1 MSTQGQWEEQL
12 VAEWKSLQGYFVET
26 NVGLTVTTSGG
37 LNEADILAVRI
48 DGKTLIVEHIE
59 VGNLGSRGYSENLD
73 MILKKFDDEH
83 IESVKDFVTM
93 RIDATRSFEW
103 DYRCI
108 YIYTW
113 GSRIEDLRAAI
124 KKRKIEL
131 LYLSDLINNDIPQAL
146 LEWRNRRIRSGM
158 IKEKTPSKIVLPRKY
173 RLLTLLDNVG
183 RNRVV

>member
-26 NVGLTVTTSGG
+26 NVGLTVTKSGG

-59 VGNLGSRGYSENLD
+59 VGNLGKSYSDNLK
-73 MILKKFDDEH
+73 MILKKFDEKKKK
-83 IESVKDFVTM
+83 SVKDFITV
-93 RIDATRSFEW
+93 RINASSSFEW

-113 GSRIEDLRAAI
+113 GSKIEDLRTAT
-124 KKRKIEL
+124 KMKRIEL
-131 LYLSDLINNDIPQAL
+131 LYLSELINNEIQQAIQ
-146 LEWRNRRIRSGM
+146 EWRERRIRSVT
-158 IKEKTPSKIVLPRKY
+158 IKEKTPSRITLPRKY

-183 RNRVV
+183 KNRV